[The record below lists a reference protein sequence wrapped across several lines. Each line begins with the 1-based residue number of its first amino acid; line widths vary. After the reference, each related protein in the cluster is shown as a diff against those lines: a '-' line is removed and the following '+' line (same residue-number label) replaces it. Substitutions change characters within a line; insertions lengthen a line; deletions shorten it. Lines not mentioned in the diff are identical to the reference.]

1 MQEEGNRM
9 NISQPIIKKIEDTR
23 NALDFFEKEILLL
36 EDKRHRKLLKIF
48 LQFIFI
54 IGRISGNLRFISGN
68 RIIFSG
74 EHVNT
79 LIWPRIIQRDGREN
93 F

>member
-36 EDKRHRKLLKIF
+36 EDKKTQKI
-48 LQFIFI
+48 IFI
-54 IGRISGNLRFISGN
+54 IGRIPGNLRFISGN

-79 LIWPRIIQRDGREN
+79 LIWPRIMQRDGREN

>member
-36 EDKRHRKLLKIF
+36 EDKKTQKIIKN
-48 LQFIFI
+48 L
-54 IGRISGNLRFISGN
+54 IGRIPGNLRFISGN

-79 LIWPRIIQRDGREN
+79 LIWPRIMQRDGREN

>member
-1 MQEEGNRM
+1 M

-36 EDKRHRKLLKIF
+36 EDKKTQKIIKNF
-48 LQFIFI
+48 PTVYIHNWKNSGKFEVY
-54 IGRISGNLRFISGN
+54 IGESNNI
-68 RIIFSG
+68 SG

-79 LIWPRIIQRDGREN
+79 LIWPRIMQRDGREN